1 MKGTRHPP
9 PLVRMATNGTPTTPD
24 KDATAI
30 RSPNAFALFAGDST
44 SATAAM
50 LLGGIIPPQSPVT
63 ILNANNVSKFG
74 AKLDANTLIPNNPMP
89 AIATGR
95 LPKES
100 DMGPT
105 EITDKAHAANVAAAN

>member
-1 MKGTRHPP
+1 MNGTRHPP
-9 PLVRMATNGTPTTPD
+9 PLVMTATRGTPTTPD

-50 LLGGIIPPQSPVT
+50 LLGGIIPPQRPVT

-74 AKLDANTLIPNNPMP
+74 AKLDANTLMPRKPIP
-89 AIATGR
+89 ATATGR
-95 LPKES
+95 QPKES

-105 EITDKAHAANVAAAN
+105 EITDKAQAANVAAAN